1 MWIDPEKCNAC
12 GLCLQDCPL
21 QVIDYLDEKARI
33 KEGCVSCR
41 TCVRVCPRQAVQEMD
56 REIPGSIRCPA
67 CPVNC
72 RIPPDRYGACR
83 RFLNQDGELVRDR
96 PLVLYEEVKPSLLPP
111 PSPLIREPLIT
122 AIGAGGTYP
131 DHIPAPYIV
140 TDRRDGVDVVTVV
153 TEAPLSY
160 SGIKI
165 KVDTDV
171 PVGEEGAEIRFDGRP
186 VGMVETEEY
195 GSKILALGGVNRLT
209 GKYGFAVA
217 RAIAAA
223 ANRQAIEL
231 SIRKGAKLSL
241 QVGQPPRINGKVQER
256 MRVGC
261 GSATAGLFAS
271 FFKKAAD
278 EVIVLDAHITSLFS
292 HHASGRAVGLTPS
305 GIRLGFS
312 LSTPGRYF
320 GRKGPGWGGT
330 PIENPLEVIATV
342 DPEFTPEG
350 TRLLI
355 TETTGER
362 AAYYVFHRERG
373 FVEEPLPP
381 EAQEATRVI
390 RETCQ
395 QAKVTALYVGGAGGS
410 ARAGVTRYPLRLT
423 RAVHE
428 NKAVLSVGGA
438 PVFVLPGG
446 GITFYVDVEQV
457 KTGAFSWTPTPAVIA
472 PIEYTML
479 LKDYEAMGGH
489 VEAIKPFTSVRG
501 AVFRQKGLKTK

>member
-1 MWIDPEKCNAC
+1 M
-12 GLCLQDCPL
+12 
-21 QVIDYLDEKARI
+21 
-33 KEGCVSCR
+33 
-41 TCVRVCPRQAVQEMD
+41 
-56 REIPGSIRCPA
+56 
-67 CPVNC
+67 
-72 RIPPDRYGACR
+72 
-83 RFLNQDGELVRDR
+83 
-96 PLVLYEEVKPSLLPP
+96 YEEVKPSLLPP

-140 TDRRDGVDVVTVV
+140 TDRRDGVDVITVV

-305 GIRLGFS
+305 GIRLDFP

-320 GRKGPGWGGT
+320 GRKGPRLGWDADRK
-330 PIENPLEVIATV
+330 P
-342 DPEFTPEG
+342 
-350 TRLLI
+350 
-355 TETTGER
+355 
-362 AAYYVFHRERG
+362 
-373 FVEEPLPP
+373 
-381 EAQEATRVI
+381 
-390 RETCQ
+390 
-395 QAKVTALYVGGAGGS
+395 AGGHCC
-410 ARAGVTRYPLRLT
+410 RG
-423 RAVHE
+423 
-428 NKAVLSVGGA
+428 
-438 PVFVLPGG
+438 
-446 GITFYVDVEQV
+446 
-457 KTGAFSWTPTPAVIA
+457 PAN
-472 PIEYTML
+472 
-479 LKDYEAMGGH
+479 
-489 VEAIKPFTSVRG
+489 
-501 AVFRQKGLKTK
+501 